1 MKFSKNGDGNSVYIR
16 TFIWFSSQFIWK
28 IDDLYYRKKLRNEK
42 KEDILRGMS
51 SQSVEKPSC
60 GSNRN
65 WVSNQYSGKT

>member
-51 SQSVEKPSC
+51 SFFSV
-60 GSNRN
+60 
-65 WVSNQYSGKT
+65 VL